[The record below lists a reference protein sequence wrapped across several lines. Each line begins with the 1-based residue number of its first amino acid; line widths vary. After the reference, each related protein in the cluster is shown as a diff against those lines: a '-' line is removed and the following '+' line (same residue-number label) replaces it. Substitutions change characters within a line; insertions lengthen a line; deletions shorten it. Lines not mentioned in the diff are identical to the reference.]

1 MISVLEHLSYEV
13 RLREMD
19 LFELGKVP
27 GSPYYGL
34 IMSFQYLK
42 GD

>member
-19 LFELGKVP
+19 LFELEKVP
-27 GSPYYGL
+27 GSPHYGL
-34 IMSFQYLK
+34 IMASLCPSST
-42 GD
+42 